1 MPGRSEPEALDTA
14 ALDRG
19 DGRPARASQSGIQV
33 VARVAQILRALENEP
48 QGLSLSQLAKRVGL
62 PRSSTHR
69 IVSALTAEGLLA
81 AASPNGRVLLG
92 PEIGRLAAGRREFWR
107 ELRPYME
114 RLFYYLE
121 ETVDC
126 SILDGDHVR
135 FVDQIA
141 GRHRLRAVSV
151 VGSSF
156 PLHSTANGKAI
167 LAALGP
173 EDLAR
178 LLPGRLERYT
188 DNTIT
193 TPTDLMVE
201 LEKIRSTGV
210 AFDHEEH
217 TTGLSAAGI
226 AVRAPSGE
234 YAALTLPMPT
244 QRFVGREQEAANAL
258 LEVKRDIESTFGLSG
273 N

>member
-1 MPGRSEPEALDTA
+1 MSSDTSPRSTNS
-14 ALDRG
+14 
-19 DGRPARASQSGIQV
+19 SQSGIQV
-33 VARVAQILRALENEP
+33 VARVAQILRALDNES

-92 PEIGRLAAGRREFWR
+92 PEISRLAAGRREFWR

-114 RLFYYLE
+114 RLFYTLS

-141 GRHRLRAVSV
+141 GSHRLRAVSV

-167 LAALGP
+167 LAELGSD
-173 EDLAR
+173 ELAR
-178 LLPGRLERYT
+178 LLPGRLKRYT
-188 DNTIT
+188 EHTIT
-193 TPTDLMVE
+193 SPTALMRE
-201 LEKIRSTGV
+201 LEEIRERGV
-210 AFDHEEH
+210 AFDREEH
-217 TTGLSAAGI
+217 TIGISAAGV
-226 AVRAPSGE
+226 ALRDPSGDF
-234 YAALTLPMPT
+234 AALTVPMPT
-244 QRFVGREQEAANAL
+244 QRFVVAENEVARAM
-258 LEVKRDIESTFGLSG
+258 LEVRRDVESTFGFTGS
-273 N
+273 

>member
-1 MPGRSEPEALDTA
+1 MSTTDDSST
-14 ALDRG
+14 RG
-19 DGRPARASQSGIQV
+19 GTSAQSGIQV
-33 VARVAQILRALENEP
+33 IARVAQILRALDNEP
-48 QGLSLSQLAKRVGL
+48 QGLSLSQLAKRVEL

-114 RLFYYLE
+114 RLFFALD

-126 SILDGDHVR
+126 AVLDGDHVR

-167 LAALGP
+167 LAELGP
-173 EDLAR
+173 EELSR
-178 LLPGRLERYT
+178 LLPGRLKRFTEH
-188 DNTIT
+188 TIT
-193 TPTDLMVE
+193 SPSALMRE
-201 LEKIRSTGV
+201 LEEIRTRGV
-210 AFDHEEH
+210 AFDREEH
-217 TTGLSAAGI
+217 TIGLSAAGI
-226 AVRAPSGE
+226 SLRDPSGE
-234 YAALTLPMPT
+234 FAALTVPMPT
-244 QRFVGREQEAANAL
+244 QRFAGNEEQLTTAL
-258 LEVKRDIESTFGLSG
+258 LEIRRDVEATFGITG
-273 N
+273 A

>member
-1 MPGRSEPEALDTA
+1 MDTTEPTERQAT
-14 ALDRG
+14 
-19 DGRPARASQSGIQV
+19 SSSHTGIQV
-33 VARVAQILRALENEP
+33 VARVAHILRALENEP

-69 IVSALTAEGLLA
+69 IVSALTTEGLLA
-81 AASPNGRVLLG
+81 AASPNGRVMLG

-114 RLFYYLE
+114 RLFYSLG

-126 SILDGDHVR
+126 SVLDGDHAR

-167 LAALGP
+167 LAELNSD
-173 EDLAR
+173 ELAR
-178 LLPGRLERYT
+178 LLPGRLKRFT

-193 TPTDLMVE
+193 SPAVLMRE
-201 LEKIRSTGV
+201 LEQIREAGI

-217 TTGLSAAGI
+217 STGISAAGI
-226 AVRAPSGE
+226 ALRDPSGDF
-234 YAALTLPMPT
+234 AALTVPMPT
-244 QRFVGREQEAANAL
+244 QRFVGHEEEVAKAL
-258 LEVKRDIESTFGLSG
+258 LEVRRDVEATFGFTG
-273 N
+273 GEMVE

>member
-1 MPGRSEPEALDTA
+1 MSTTDASDKRPPRS
-14 ALDRG
+14 
-19 DGRPARASQSGIQV
+19 SQSGIQV
-33 VARVAQILRALENEP
+33 VARVAQILRALESEP
-48 QGLSLSQLAKRVGL
+48 QGLSLSQLARRVGL

-114 RLFYYLE
+114 RLFYALG

-126 SILDGDHVR
+126 AVLDGDHVR

-167 LAALGP
+167 LAELEP
-173 EDLAR
+173 DELAR
-178 LLPGRLERYT
+178 LLPGRLKPYTEKTIANPTALVRELAEIKER
-188 DNTIT
+188 
-193 TPTDLMVE
+193 
-201 LEKIRSTGV
+201 GV

-217 TTGLSAAGI
+217 TIGISAAGI
-226 AVRAPSGE
+226 ALRDPSGDF
-234 YAALTLPMPT
+234 AALTVPMPT
-244 QRFVGREQEAANAL
+244 ARFDASIDDVVRAL
-258 LEVKRDIESTFGLSG
+258 LEVKRDVDATFGFSG